1 MRVVVVVG
9 GAVCAFEC
17 RVEVEVRTLSLEI
30 EVPVHSE
37 RIQEVG
43 SRS

>member
-1 MRVVVVVG
+1 MHVVVVVG
-9 GAVCAFEC
+9 GAVCAFGC
-17 RVEVEVRTLSLEI
+17 RVEVEVGIFSL

-37 RIQEVG
+37 RIQEVE